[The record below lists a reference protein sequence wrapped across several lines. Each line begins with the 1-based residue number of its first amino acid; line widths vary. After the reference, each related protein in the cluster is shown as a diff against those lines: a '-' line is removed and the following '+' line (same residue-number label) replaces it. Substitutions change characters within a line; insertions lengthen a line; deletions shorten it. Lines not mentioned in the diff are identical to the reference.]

1 MEHVLPL
8 APPPRKFSI
17 TLFHRLLDWKDVET
31 YKEDRERIRRIP
43 GSELWTPDPELL
55 DIASEEPFIH
65 WWTTQL
71 HQKVL
76 KKTGLWPRFAQRF
89 LQKSADALPGPGML
103 I

>member
-1 MEHVLPL
+1 MLRHT
-8 APPPRKFSI
+8 K
-17 TLFHRLLDWKDVET
+17 
-31 YKEDRERIRRIP
+31 RIESAYA
-43 GSELWTPDPELL
+43 GFQEVNSDPELL

-76 KKTGLWPRFAQRF
+76 KKTGLWPRFAQGF